1 MEEKFKKNKKR
12 LKEIR
17 SGKYEAKDIGE
28 LQKLDRLFLF
38 FSIIEGFEGN
48 SYPHQANLN
57 EYSARTIDEWKR
69 EEEKGHGMDWER

>member
-1 MEEKFKKNKKR
+1 MR
-12 LKEIR
+12 
-17 SGKYEAKDIGE
+17 
-28 LQKLDRLFLF
+28 QKILENCRNWIDCFCF
-38 FSIIEGFEGN
+38 FPIIEGFEGN